1 MNILKC
7 SLSVSSFFCCRWVV
21 EIFHHRSPRAKTGI
35 YSTYITSK
43 SQTIQNQTSR
53 SASVPFFVYLFFF
66 YFCFH
71 FLNYSCFFVSFYCS
85 FFGFCVYLFH
95 ASFIFLLHFLF
106 IGFYSILPP
115 DIYMLLLYFSFL
127 VHWYF
132 FFLLLFYLLKG
143 STHRKNLELSH
154 RKLR

>member
-95 ASFIFLLHFLF
+95 RIFHFLAALLIYWF
-106 IGFYSILPP
+106 LFYSSSWYLYVVIVFFFPCALIFFLSSSILP
-115 DIYMLLLYFSFL
+115 FERQHS
-127 VHWYF
+127 
-132 FFLLLFYLLKG
+132 
-143 STHRKNLELSH
+143 S
-154 RKLR
+154 